1 MSKLG
6 HMTVA
11 MGIDMKRVPPST
23 LQSRLR
29 DARVWR
35 GYTQQDLASELG
47 VGRSTVANYETGV
60 SEPKKLV
67 INAWAVFC
75 DVDVEW
81 LKNGFVPTTND
92 GDEMEPPPGIDPG
105 TYSLQVQ
112 RSNIVSLS
120 ERLAA

>member
-1 MSKLG
+1 
-6 HMTVA
+6 MTIA
-11 MGIDMKRVPPST
+11 TDTEARRIPPST
-23 LQSRLR
+23 LASRLR

-35 GYTQQDLASELG
+35 RLEQEDIADA
-47 VGRSTVANYETGV
+47 VGKTRQTISNYERGV
-60 SEPKKLV
+60 TIPGKLI
-67 INAWAVFC
+67 INAWAAFC